1 MARRLAIADKSVFNA
16 VKLLNAIACG
26 RDRPALVGNQSY
38 ERRRL
43 AMNVRQKFLA
53 MSLQTRVTV
62 LALAV
67 FTLGIWSFSLY
78 MRQILQEDML
88 RAAGDQQQSVA
99 GYIAVEI
106 DHELA
111 DRLAVMSGVAGG
123 LAQLM
128 PDAAA
133 LQRELESQ
141 PAFLHLFNA
150 GVYVTDLNGDTLA
163 SLPLSAGRLGIN
175 YRDRDYIAGALQA
188 GRPTVGTPVMGRA
201 LLAPIFGMAVPILD
215 AQGKVVGALA
225 GITELQKANFLDQS
239 TRNAFGKSGYVLLV
253 NARNR
258 TIITSSDR
266 SRIMEKLPEPG
277 VNPLIDRYISG
288 AEETGIIV
296 NPHGIEVLA
305 SSRQLE
311 ATDWY
316 VVVALPTREALAPF
330 YKLERRNELA
340 AILMTLLIGVLT
352 WQLMRRQLRPV
363 HQAIGKLTML
373 SERKLPL
380 QALEIERG
388 DEIGKLIAGF
398 NRLLQVVAEREG
410 ELRKSERKLSTI
422 LDNINAHVFLKDTE
436 GRYLFAN
443 RYACEMFGA
452 PLEEVVGQTDAH
464 FFDADSLAQIR
475 RNDRMVLKEGKVV
488 RTEEVNLRSPG
499 KEAQSF
505 LTIKLPLRDEAG
517 NVYALC
523 GISTDISDYKS
534 REREMRKQAF
544 HDELTGLPNRRLLF
558 DRLDLAIAASRR
570 SELYGALL
578 FIDLDNFKPLN
589 DSRGHEAGDLLLIEV
604 ARRLQKCVRE
614 VDTVARLGGDEFVV
628 MVQNLD
634 ADGERSRVQIGI
646 IAEKIH
652 AALSEPYRIHLKDEK
667 GRLTAIEHHCTASI
681 GICLFH
687 SDEQSAEDILRH
699 ADQAMYAVK
708 ESGRN
713 GILFSNGQYSAVA
726 SPLA

>member
-1 MARRLAIADKSVFNA
+1 
-16 VKLLNAIACG
+16 
-26 RDRPALVGNQSY
+26 
-38 ERRRL
+38 
-43 AMNVRQKFLA
+43 MNIRQKFLA
-53 MSLQTRVTV
+53 MSLQTRITV

-67 FTLGIWSFSLY
+67 FTLGIWSYTLY

-88 RAAGDQQQSVA
+88 RSVGYQQQSVA
-99 GYIAVEI
+99 SYIALEI
-106 DHELA
+106 NHELA
-111 DRLAVMSGVAGG
+111 DRLVVMSRVADR
-123 LAQLM
+123 LAPYMQ
-128 PDAAA
+128 DSAA
-133 LQRELESQ
+133 LQHELDSQ
-141 PAFLHLFNA
+141 PAFLHQFNA
-150 GVYVTDLNGDTLA
+150 GVYVTDIDGDTLA
-163 SLPLSAGRLGIN
+163 SLPTSAGRAGIN

-188 GRPTVGTPVMGRA
+188 GQPTVGTPVMGRA
-201 LLAPIFGMAVPILD
+201 LSAPVFGMGVPVLD
-215 AQGKVVGALA
+215 AQGEVVGALA
-225 GITELQKANFLDQS
+225 GVTELHKANFLDQV
-239 TRNAFGKSGYVLLV
+239 TQNAFGKSGYILLV

-266 SRIMEKLPEPG
+266 KRIMEKLPEPG

-288 AEETGIIV
+288 VEETGTTV

-305 SSRQLE
+305 SSRQL
-311 ATDWY
+311 AVNDWY
-316 VVVALPTREALAPF
+316 VVVAMPTEEALAPF

-340 AILMTLLIGVLT
+340 AILMTLLVGVLT

-363 HQAIGKLTML
+363 HQAISQLTML
-373 SERKLPL
+373 SEGSLPL
-380 QALEIERG
+380 QALEVGRG
-388 DEIGKLIAGF
+388 DEIGRLIAGF
-398 NRLLQVVAEREG
+398 NRLLHVVAEREG
-410 ELRKSERKLSTI
+410 ELRKSEHKLSTI
-422 LDNINAHVFLKDTE
+422 LDNINSHVFLKDTE

-443 RYACEMFGA
+443 RYTCEMFGA
-452 PLEEVVGQTDAH
+452 PLEEVVGQTDAR
-464 FFDADSLAQIR
+464 FFDAESLDQIR
-475 RNDRMVLKEGKVV
+475 RNDRMVLDEGKVV
-488 RTEEVNLRSPG
+488 RTEEVNLRGPG
-499 KEAQSF
+499 KQPQSF

-534 REREMRKQAF
+534 REREMRQQAF
-544 HDELTGLPNRRLLF
+544 HDELTSLPNRRLLF

-589 DSRGHEAGDLLLIEV
+589 DSRGHEAGDLLLTEV

-634 ADGERSRVQIGI
+634 ADGERSRAQIGI

-652 AALSEPYRIHLKDEK
+652 AALSEPYRMHLKDEK
-667 GRLTAIEHHCTASI
+667 GHLMAIEHHCTASV
-681 GICLFH
+681 GVCLFH
-687 SDEQSAEDILRH
+687 SDEQSAEDILRR

-713 GILFSNGQYSAVA
+713 GIQFANGQHSVVA
-726 SPLA
+726 PPAPA